1 MSSWLRIRDIL
12 LQTPN
17 IDSDVQAEFDN
28 MEEVDYRKSEINV
41 RNFPCQNLW
50 ESNNYKWHKAGL
62 GVFDYKYKPGKPRI
76 PLYPDDKVVLHRTA
90 GRKKITLRCKVVSA
104 SIQDKDEIGEAE
116 RYSSV
121 CGRAVLECTGISID

>member
-76 PLYPDDKVVLHRTA
+76 PLYPDNKEQIIRDVLSQNMIQSKFLVVKL
-90 GRKKITLRCKVVSA
+90 L
-104 SIQDKDEIGEAE
+104 D
-116 RYSSV
+116 
-121 CGRAVLECTGISID
+121 